1 MDKNILRREAINKR
15 NELSLEIKSKY
26 DNLILKKVIDSD
38 IYKNSESI
46 FIYVSF
52 GSEVDTKEII
62 NYALMD
68 NKKIYVPKTDK
79 QFR

>member
-1 MDKNILRREAINKR
+1 MIEFMDKNILRREAINKR

-62 NYALMD
+62 N
-68 NKKIYVPKTDK
+68 
-79 QFR
+79 